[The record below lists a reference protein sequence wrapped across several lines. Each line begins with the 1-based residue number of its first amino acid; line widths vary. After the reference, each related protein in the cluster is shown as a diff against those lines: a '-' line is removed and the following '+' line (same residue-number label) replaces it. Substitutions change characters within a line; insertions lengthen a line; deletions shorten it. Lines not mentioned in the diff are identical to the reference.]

1 MASREPSDEELM
13 ARIAQHDAVAFDLLA
28 ARYEPALAR
37 RIFGILRDHDAAGD
51 LVQEALLRVWTHAH
65 QWDGLG
71 SPRGWLF
78 RIANN
83 LALNHLRTVTR
94 RRERPLDLP
103 SDLDDGDECLAPGWM
118 VDESSPRP
126 DEALQLSEQR
136 RLMRYLMDMLPEEKR
151 EVMRLVYEDDM
162 DIREAAQI
170 LGIPEGTVKSRLH
183 NARKR
188 LTSEWRHIE
197 TEWEEM

>member
-1 MASREPSDEELM
+1 MASREPSDEELI
-13 ARIAQHDAVAFDLLA
+13 ARIARQDTHAFDLLA
-28 ARYEPALAR
+28 ARYEPVLAR
-37 RIFGILRDHDAAGD
+37 RVFGILHDRDAAGD
-51 LVQEALLRVWTHAH
+51 LVQEVLLRVWTHAH

-71 SPRGWLF
+71 SPRRWLF
-78 RIANN
+78 KIANN
-83 LALNHLRTVTR
+83 FALNHLRTVTR

-103 SDLDDGDECLAPGWM
+103 PDPDDGDECPAPGWM

-126 DEALQLSEQR
+126 DEALQVSEQR
-136 RLMRYLMDMLPEEKR
+136 RLVRHLMDTLPEEKR

-162 DIREAAQI
+162 DIREAAQT

-183 NARKR
+183 TARKR

-197 TEWEEM
+197 AEWEEM